1 MSTSID
7 DANTIISPL
16 PAPATTF
23 KSRATRL
30 LPDEPLIKLRP
41 AGIWERIDF
50 AEPWAHREVLYF
62 LMWRDLKVRYKQTLL
77 GAGWVV
83 LQPILMTIV
92 FAVFLGRLI
101 KVPSDGVPYPLFA
114 YSGLLLWIFVSN
126 SVLSSC
132 YSLVINAHIIT
143 RIYFSRVLIP
153 TATVGVRVVDLI
165 IAAAVLML
173 MMIYYRIPI
182 GLTLLLLPL
191 FVIQIAVLALAVG
204 VLGAAMNVRYRD
216 VGTLMPI
223 LLQVWMFTSPLV
235 YSSSIVPA
243 RLHLL
248 YSANPLVGIIDGFRA
263 SLFNLPLPWTSIIV
277 SAILTWALL
286 FLAIHIFRKME
297 VSFAD
302 DV

>member
-1 MSTSID
+1 M
-7 DANTIISPL
+7 SPL
-16 PAPATTF
+16 PEP
-23 KSRATRL
+23 RL
-30 LPDEPLIKLRP
+30 KLPDNQRLPNEPVIKLRP
-41 AGIWERIDF
+41 ASFWEATDF
-50 AEPWAHREVLYF
+50 PELWAHREVLYF

-101 KVPSDGVPYPLFA
+101 KVPSDGVPYPIFA

-126 SVLSSC
+126 AVLSSC

-143 RIYFSRVLIP
+143 RIYFSRLLIP
-153 TATVGVRVVDLI
+153 TATVGVRLVDLI

-173 MMIYYRIPI
+173 MMLYYRMPI
-182 GLTLLLLPL
+182 SWSLLLFPL
-191 FVIQIAVLALAVG
+191 FVIQVAVLALAIG
-204 VLGAAMNVRYRD
+204 ILGAALNVRYRD
-216 VGTLMPI
+216 VGTLAPI
-223 LLQVWMFTSPLV
+223 LLQVWMFASPLV

-243 RLHLL
+243 KSRLL
-248 YSANPLVGIIDGFRA
+248 YSLNPLVGLTDGFRA
-263 SLFNLPLPWTSIIV
+263 SLFNLPFPWASMTI
-277 SAILTWALL
+277 SALVTWPLL
-286 FLAIHIFRKME
+286 IFSVHVFKKME